1 MTEIFGQSVD
11 VVVYGATHQPF
22 AEEREGVLFVNPG
35 SPTYAESKSVAVLEI
50 RDGKASAEIVK
61 L

>member
-1 MTEIFGQSVD
+1 M
-11 VVVYGATHQPF
+11 VYGATHQHF
-22 AEEREGVLFVNPG
+22 VAERDGVLFVNPG

-50 RDGKASAEIVK
+50 RDGRARAEIVK